1 MLKQWQL
8 AHGKT
13 LQLGAQAMIM
23 GILNVTP
30 DSFSDGGHHFDHN
43 VALEKA
49 RQMIADGA
57 TIIDVGGESTKP
69 NAEAVDAATEQQR
82 VLPVIKALAK
92 LDDCIISVDTYRAG
106 TAKMAI
112 EAGAHI
118 VNDVWGL
125 HREPD
130 IADVAKATGAG
141 LVLMHTSRDRG
152 HDCSCVDDP
161 IEDQVAFFKKS
172 LEIAH
177 RAGIDNNKIVLDPGF
192 GFTRTQDE
200 DIELL
205 SRFKEM
211 LQLPYPM
218 LVGTSRKRFIGK
230 ISGISDPLKRD
241 IPTSATSVTLRLDG
255 ADIFRVHDVS
265 MNAQALKVADAILQ
279 SRTNK
284 L

>member
-13 LQLGAQAMIM
+13 LLLGAQAMIM

-30 DSFSDGGHHFDHN
+30 DSFSDGGQHFDHD
-43 VALEKA
+43 VALGKA

-82 VLPVIKALAK
+82 VLPVIKALAEQGN
-92 LDDCIISVDTYRAG
+92 CIISVDTYRAG

-141 LVLMHTSRDRG
+141 MVLMHTSRDRE
-152 HDCSCVDDP
+152 CLTDP

-279 SRTNK
+279 SRSNK

>member
-8 AHGKT
+8 AHGKS
-13 LQLGAQAMIM
+13 LQLGAKAIIM

-30 DSFSDGGHHFDHN
+30 DSFSDGGQHFNHDI
-43 VALEKA
+43 ALEKA
-49 RQMIADGA
+49 RQMMADGA

-69 NAEAVDAATEQQR
+69 DAAPVDAATEQQR

-92 LDDCIISVDTYRAG
+92 LDGCIISVDTYRAS

-141 LVLMHTSRDRG
+141 LVLMHTSRDRI
-152 HDCSCVDDP
+152 CADDP
-161 IEDQVAFFKKS
+161 IEDQRVFFKKS
-172 LEIAH
+172 IEIAH
-177 RAGIDNNKIVLDPGF
+177 RAGIADNQIVLDPGF
-192 GFTRTQDE
+192 GFTRTLDE

-205 SRFKEM
+205 SRFEEM
-211 LQLPYPM
+211 LELPYPM

-230 ISGISDPLKRD
+230 MSGITDPLKRD

-255 ADIFRVHDVS
+255 ADIFRVHDVLMS
-265 MNAQALKVADAILQ
+265 AQALKVADAILQ
-279 SRTNK
+279 SRTGK

>member
-13 LQLGAQAMIM
+13 LELGAQAIIM

-30 DSFSDGGHHFDHN
+30 DSFSDGGHHFQADT
-43 VALEKA
+43 ALQKA
-49 RQMIADGA
+49 RAMIEDGA
-57 TIIDVGGESTKP
+57 RIIDVGGESTKP
-69 NAEAVDAATEQQR
+69 NAEAVDAKTEQKR
-82 VLPVIKALAK
+82 VLPIIKMLAEQG
-92 LDDCIISVDTYRAG
+92 DCIISVDTYRAE
-106 TAKMAI
+106 TAKLAI

-130 IADVAKATGAG
+130 IAHIAKATGAG
-141 LVLMHTSRDRG
+141 LVLMHTSRERQ
-152 HDCSCVDDP
+152 CEADP
-161 IEDQVAFFKKS
+161 LEDQAVFFKKS
-172 LEIAH
+172 IEIAH
-177 RAGIDNNKIVLDPGF
+177 QAGIADNQIVLDPGF
-192 GFTRTQDE
+192 GFTRSLDE

-211 LQLPYPM
+211 ARFPYPM

-230 ISGISDPLKRD
+230 ISGITDPLQRD
-241 IPTSATSVTLRLDG
+241 VSTSATSVTLRLDG
-255 ADIFRVHDVS
+255 ADIFRVHDVAV
-265 MNAQALKVADAILQ
+265 NAQALAVADSILQ
-279 SRTNK
+279 SRASK